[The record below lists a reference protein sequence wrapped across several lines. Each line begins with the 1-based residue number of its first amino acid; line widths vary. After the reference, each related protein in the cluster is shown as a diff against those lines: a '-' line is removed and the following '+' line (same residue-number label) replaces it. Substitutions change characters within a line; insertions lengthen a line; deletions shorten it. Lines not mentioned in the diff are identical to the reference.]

1 MCTKLISP
9 ETWLLAY
16 SATSLWNAGAT
27 YHTWWSPQKSPKSWI
42 VFSKLECLSVRGHVL
57 LLNHL
62 KRLCFV
68 HCLVFVKRQFSVCA
82 SRKFDIQINLKSQL
96 WKAFQHYISKSTP
109 SVTTIWLKESRWGK
123 SCYFL
128 PRADIYIQ
136 KCTLGQ
142 LCIGFWTAD
151 CFSRIFWS
159 HLGSLVPGKGQST
172 SSRAS
177 GPDIEELRCTKCCCK
192 FN

>member
-16 SATSLWNAGAT
+16 SATSLWNAGVT
-27 YHTWWSPQKSPKSWI
+27 YHTWWSPQKSPKSLI

-62 KRLCFV
+62 KILCFV

-96 WKAFQHYISKSTP
+96 WKAFQHYISKALP
-109 SVTTIWLKESRWGK
+109 QWLQYDWRNLGGGKVVIFCRVLIFIFKNALWDNFVLVFGQPIVFPGYFGLIWV
-123 SCYFL
+123 
-128 PRADIYIQ
+128 
-136 KCTLGQ
+136 
-142 LCIGFWTAD
+142 
-151 CFSRIFWS
+151 
-159 HLGSLVPGKGQST
+159 H
-172 SSRAS
+172 
-177 GPDIEELRCTKCCCK
+177 
-192 FN
+192 